1 MLIVWA
7 RTLHARALHP
17 WTPESHI
24 LSWWTEEIIDMEE
37 LKVDADS
44 NRNILKG
51 ERNQRLSDHRN
62 WFFQSVL
69 PSEYLYFL

>member
-1 MLIVWA
+1 MLIAWA
-7 RTLHARALHP
+7 RTLSARALHP
-17 WTPESHI
+17 WTQESHI

-62 WFFQSVL
+62 LIF
-69 PSEYLYFL
+69 SECIA